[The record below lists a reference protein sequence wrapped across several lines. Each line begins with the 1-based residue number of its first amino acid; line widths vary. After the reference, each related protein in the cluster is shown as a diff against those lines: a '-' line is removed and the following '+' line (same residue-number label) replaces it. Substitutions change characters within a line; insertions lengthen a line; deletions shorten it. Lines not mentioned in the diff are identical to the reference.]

1 MSYAGLFGSW
11 RIWREDHCPFAERPH
26 IGGMPLID
34 AYGRFSQSNVEC
46 QACGWTGLGFEM
58 PTGDTCGD
66 GCEKDCPACGEHWG
80 FVQWSI
86 AVADDAPADGRAHI
100 ERVAD

>member
-1 MSYAGLFGSW
+1 
-11 RIWREDHCPFAERPH
+11 
-26 IGGMPLID
+26 MPLID
-34 AYGRFSQSNVEC
+34 TYGRFSQSNVEC

-86 AVADDAPADGRAHI
+86 ALAEDAPADWRAHI